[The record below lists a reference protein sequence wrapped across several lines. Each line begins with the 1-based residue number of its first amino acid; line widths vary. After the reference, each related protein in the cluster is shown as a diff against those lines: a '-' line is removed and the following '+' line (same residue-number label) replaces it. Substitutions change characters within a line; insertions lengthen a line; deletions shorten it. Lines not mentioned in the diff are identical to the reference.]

1 MLHPGDTF
9 DRYIIEDVLGQGAM
23 GCVYRASDPKLQRRV
38 ALKVLA
44 PDPDTGAAA
53 MEATEA
59 AHRMRREALASAQ
72 IDHPNAVQ
80 VFDVGEHD
88 GCPFIAMELIIGKT
102 LRSYL
107 GANEVPWSMK
117 LRWMLD
123 VARALGAAHRVGL
136 VHRDVKPDNIM
147 VREDGAVKVLDF
159 GVVRAVREDA
169 ATAAPK
175 GAPAW
180 TKLTVDG
187 RILGTPAYM
196 APEQLNATPLDG
208 RADQFS
214 WGVMAY
220 ELFVGALPWNAA
232 KLTALFVAILTQEV
246 KELPGAGGN
255 ALPTGVRAA
264 ILKTLKKDPAERFT
278 TMEELI
284 ATLEPY
290 IAPQPAPAASA
301 SRANLRL
308 GKGYTEPLPSMDPR
322 WLQKRP
328 EAPPSSFPGA
338 PNSPLPGGAVAPRGS
353 NHDNAATRVLERTR
367 RSRIT
372 PVVVALIAGVLVLI
386 LGLALVLSSRSKGAP
401 GEGGRGETPS
411 PSPKTTAV
419 TDVPRPENV
428 KPEALAAF
436 LEGLQ
441 SLRDGAGQ
449 AATQSFER
457 AVSIDDSLA
466 SAHLRLSYSK
476 LQMDVSAARGHY
488 RKAVELR
495 GLLSERDHGLLEAID
510 PLVMRD
516 PADFNEA
523 ARRLGALA
531 DRFPLDAELR
541 FYHAMTLV
549 SDMRAAVKALEKA
562 LEIDPSFALALWVKA
577 QRQAYL
583 GDIDQALASLDQCL
597 RVSPSASECLE
608 NRIWIEQE
616 RGGCARVE
624 EDARRMVAV
633 NSEGW
638 QGYHHLAKALYA
650 RGKPLEAV
658 REALQQKLAR
668 VPAAKKLE
676 VELADGIHTA
686 LLAGDFLK
694 AESRA
699 KELAA
704 RAEGR
709 ASAEAHAIPSRALVE
724 IYLETGREELAG
736 KVAGKYL
743 KGRGAWTADARA
755 EDLAMANDPTALMLY
770 AQRRAGDISQVEFE
784 AKRADWAKDWEKRAA
799 PVAKN
804 SIWLHNYAAV
814 AGTAEDAKAALAV
827 FKEYSPLP
835 FLRPLTPADAW
846 VGTAYW
852 LGGRAEEAVATL
864 KRAAASCLALE
875 HPIEHTRAHLHLG
888 EALSASGDKEGAC
901 AALGV
906 VRARWG
912 DAKPKSRTS
921 ARALERMGA
930 FGCAL

>member
-1 MLHPGDTF
+1 MLQPGDTF
-9 DRYIIEDVLGQGAM
+9 DRYVIEDVLGQGAM
-23 GCVYRASDPKLQRRV
+23 GCVYQASDPKLQRRV

-53 MEATEA
+53 MEAAEA

-102 LRSYL
+102 LRAYL
-107 GANEVPWSMK
+107 GAAEVPWTMK
-117 LRWMLD
+117 LRWLLD
-123 VARALGAAHRVGL
+123 TARALGAAHRVGL
-136 VHRDVKPDNIM
+136 VHRDVKPDNVM

-159 GVVRAVREDA
+159 GVVRAVRDD
-169 ATAAPK
+169 TSTPDPK

-220 ELFVGALPWNAA
+220 ELFVGALPWDAA

-246 KELPGAGGN
+246 KDLPGPGGN
-255 ALPTGVRAA
+255 SLPTGVRAA
-264 ILKTLKKDPAERFT
+264 ILRSLKKDPSERFA

-290 IAPQPAPAASA
+290 IAQQPSSPASNP
-301 SRANLRL
+301 NLKL
-308 GKGYTEPLPSMDPR
+308 GKGFTEPLPSMDPR
-322 WLQKRP
+322 WLQQRP
-328 EAPPSSFPGA
+328 QAPPPSFP
-338 PNSPLPGGAVAPRGS
+338 PLPPPPAGALPPRAS
-353 NHDNAATRVLERTR
+353 LHDNAPTRVLERPK
-367 RSRIT
+367 RSKVT
-372 PVVVALIAGVLVLI
+372 PIVVALIAGVLVLL
-386 LGLALVLSSRSKGAP
+386 LGIALVLSSRSKAPPEVGAAP
-401 GEGGRGETPS
+401 GPLAPRA
-411 PSPKTTAV
+411 TAV
-419 TDVPRPENV
+419 TELPRPEGV

-436 LEGLQ
+436 LAGLQ

-457 AVSIDDSLA
+457 AVSLDETLA
-466 SAHLRLSYSK
+466 PAHLRLSYSK
-476 LQMDVSAARGHY
+476 LQQAGAMA
-488 RKAVELR
+488 
-495 GLLSERDHGLLEAID
+495 RDHYQKASRLRALLTDRDKALLEAIE
-510 PLVMRD
+510 PLVMRE
-516 PADFNEA
+516 PSDFDEA
-523 ARRLGALA
+523 ARRLAAAA

-549 SDMRAAVKALEKA
+549 TDMRAAVTALDKA

-583 GDIDQALASLDQCL
+583 GELDQALASLDQCL

-608 NRIWIEQE
+608 NRIWIDQEQ
-616 RGGCARVE
+616 GNCARVE
-624 EDARRMVAV
+624 EDARRMVAA

-650 RGKPLEAV
+650 RGRPLETA

-668 VPAAKKLE
+668 TPAAARAR
-676 VELADGIHTA
+676 VELEDGINTA
-686 LLAGDFLK
+686 LLAGDFVR

-699 KELAA
+699 KELSERAQGKAA
-704 RAEGR
+704 AED
-709 ASAEAHAIPSRALVE
+709 HAVPSRALVE
-724 IYLETGREELAG
+724 IYLETGREWLASR
-736 KVAGKYL
+736 VAAKYL
-743 KGRGAWTADARA
+743 KGRDAWAADARA
-755 EDLAMANDPTALMLY
+755 EDFAMAKDPTALMLY
-770 AQRRAGDISQVEFE
+770 AEKSASDISQADFE
-784 AKRADWAKDWEKRAA
+784 AKRSEWVKAWEKRAA
-799 PVAKN
+799 PAARN
-804 SIWLHNYAAV
+804 YIWIHNYAAV
-814 AGTAEDAKAALAV
+814 ARTPEDAKAALAAL
-827 FKEYSPLP
+827 EGYSPLP
-835 FLRPLTPADAW
+835 SIRPLTPADAW

-852 LGGRAEEAVATL
+852 LGGRADQGVATL

-875 HPIEHTRAHLHLG
+875 YPIAHTQAHLYLG
-888 EALSASGDKEGAC
+888 EALSASGDKAGAC

-912 DAKPKSRTS
+912 DAKPRSKT
-921 ARALERMGA
+921 AERALERMGA
-930 FGCAL
+930 FGCKL